1 MASTVDELDLYEKYL
16 ALSDK
21 LRIAEEDKTK
31 WVCDKVATALAAR
44 DKQIELEKERRDKE
58 IGLEKERIELEKER
72 RDKEIELE
80 KGRREHELK
89 ILTLKQT
96 VSHTDNAE
104 SAGLSEKPSKKPRFP
119 MFNALIQDIDVYLDN
134 FSRHAT
140 ASKWPQREWPSIL
153 FNLLQGEA
161 LTVLLSLSDADRECY
176 EKVRDALLRYGN
188 CTISGFNKKFR
199 SSAPLESENFETFVN
214 RVKRYFDRWIGLA
227 NVSTFEQLVFLM
239 LKEQIYSSCSDELAT
254 YLKER
259 KPSSLEHMK
268 DLANAF
274 TEARPHCGSTLT
286 VTSVLQVSDKSRR
299 LQCGPTLTATSVI
312 QVASP
317 PVLGYA

>member
-44 DKQIELEKERRDKE
+44 DKQIK
-58 IGLEKERIELEKER
+58 LEKERIELEKER

-89 ILTLKQT
+89 IWTLKQT

-119 MFNALIQDIDVYLDN
+119 QDIDVYLDN

-140 ASKWPQREWPSIL
+140 ASKWPQREWPSIR
-153 FNLLQGEA
+153 FILLQGEA

-176 EKVRDALLRYGN
+176 EKAGSCNLCSEAVRPTWSLRPGYRHLVPR
-188 CTISGFNKKFR
+188 TIINII
-199 SSAPLESENFETFVN
+199 LE
-214 RVKRYFDRWIGLA
+214 IG
-227 NVSTFEQLVFLM
+227 
-239 LKEQIYSSCSDELAT
+239 
-254 YLKER
+254 
-259 KPSSLEHMK
+259 PSSR
-268 DLANAF
+268 DTLA
-274 TEARPHCGSTLT
+274 RGPGHSRSTLY
-286 VTSVLQVSDKSRR
+286 R
-299 LQCGPTLTATSVI
+299 
-312 QVASP
+312 
-317 PVLGYA
+317 